1 MSEIDQKGFYSHD
14 EPGLHSFL
22 RRIPKAVLK
31 KAACL
36 GGFLIG
42 SQSADPDPYFSLLK
56 LFLPR
61 NYRTVEFSSEKQL
74 QKKECF

>member
-1 MSEIDQKGFYSHD
+1 M
-14 EPGLHSFL
+14 
-22 RRIPKAVLK
+22 K